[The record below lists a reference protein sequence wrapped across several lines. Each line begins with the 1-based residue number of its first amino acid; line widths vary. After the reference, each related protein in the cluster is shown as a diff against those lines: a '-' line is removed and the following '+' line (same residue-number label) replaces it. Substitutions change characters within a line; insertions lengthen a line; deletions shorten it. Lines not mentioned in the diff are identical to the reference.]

1 MPERHAS
8 SAESTERRV
17 SVLLPL
23 PLAGAYDY
31 SVPHELNVSA
41 GDFVAVPLGK
51 RQLAGVVWGEALGAP
66 SQIIGS
72 NAITRMKAPPI
83 VENAIG

>member
-1 MPERHAS
+1 MPDRRAS
-8 SAESTERRV
+8 SAESLERRV

-31 SVPHELNVSA
+31 KVPGDLDVTI

-51 RQLAGVVWGEALGAP
+51 RKLAGIVWGEATGDVA
-66 SQIIGS
+66 SGDRKS
-72 NAITRMKAPPI
+72 
-83 VENAIG
+83 VV